1 MLCDFFLNLK
11 LLLIILGKDLALLKG
26 LVYGIEGIKTKSLII
41 ANIFHL
47 IRIPITLNR

>member
-1 MLCDFFLNLK
+1 MLSDLFLNLK

-26 LVYGIEGIKTKSLII
+26 LYGIEGIKTKSLII

-47 IRIPITLNR
+47 IRIAITLNR